1 MRSIRN
7 AIAVAAIACVCGVAQ
22 SVPLTVNSYDLPN
35 GQGIASGG
43 SLNYWDKSY
52 SGSGSTTT
60 DGALLSGGT
69 GDLTDG
75 LITNLNWFSVE
86 NSAGTGPYVGWR
98 SGYTTNPVV
107 RFDFG
112 GTAQVNTITVHMDDS
127 NGAGGVTP
135 PLSIDLSTDGISFAP
150 NAIADPVSG
159 APFSVTLPVSA
170 STGQLFVRFT
180 HRSGWLFIDEVS
192 FDGVPNSVPEP
203 ATLALLG
210 LGLAGL
216 AVARRRRQ

>member
-1 MRSIRN
+1 MSSIRN
-7 AIAVAAIACVCGVAQ
+7 AIAAAAITGVCGVAQ
-22 SVPLTVNSYDLPN
+22 SAPLTVNSYDLPN
-35 GQGIASGG
+35 GQGVASGG
-43 SLNYWDKSY
+43 SWNYWDKSY
-52 SGSGSTTT
+52 TGSGSTTT

-75 LITNLNWFSVE
+75 LITSQNWFSVE

-135 PLSIDLSTDGISFAP
+135 PLSIDLSTDGIGFTS
-150 NAIADPVSG
+150 NAISDPASG
-159 APFSVTLPVSA
+159 APFSVTLPVNA

-192 FDGVPNSVPEP
+192 FDGVTSSVPEP
-203 ATLALLG
+203 GTLALLG

-216 AVARRRRQ
+216 AASRRRKR

>member
-7 AIAVAAIACVCGVAQ
+7 ALAVAVITGVCGVAQ
-22 SVPLTVNSYDLPN
+22 SAPLTVASYDMPN
-35 GQGIASGG
+35 GSGTNSGG
-43 SLNYWDKSY
+43 SFNYWDRSY
-52 SGSGSTTT
+52 TGFGSTIT

-75 LITNLNWFSVE
+75 LITNQNWLSVE
-86 NSAGTGPYVGWR
+86 NAAGTGPYVGWR
-98 SGYTTNPVV
+98 SLRTPNPVV

-127 NGAGGVTP
+127 NGLGGVTP

-150 NAIADPVSG
+150 NAIADPASG
-159 APFSVTLPVSA
+159 APFSVTLPVNA
-170 STGQLFVRFT
+170 STGQLFVRFA
-180 HRSGWLFIDEVS
+180 HRSEWLFIDEVS
-192 FDGVPNSVPEP
+192 FDGVPSSVPEP
-203 ATLALLG
+203 GTLALLG

-216 AVARRRRQ
+216 AAARRRRR